1 MNNTQLVLKLFN
13 PDENG
18 MSRWVYKE
26 ECVGEYASLLP
37 RNGNHWYR
45 NVGLS
50 HLIFVKEN
58 LKEKKTIRWK
68 FNGFKEKS
76 SNRPISNRI
85 RKELSNKPCVHTGFK
100 STTNNPI
107 VIDHKNGRYDD
118 DRVLNIETQI
128 IEDFQ
133 PTCNQ
138 ANLYKRTKCTDC
150 IRTGMRFDAKEL
162 GYSVS
167 VTEGN
172 LKYEGT
178 CVGCYWFDCLQFKKS
193 VL

>member
-58 LKEKKTIRWK
+58 LKEQKTIRWK

-76 SNRPISNRI
+76 SNRPI